1 MGATHRIK
9 VLESDLT
16 NTTNAAAQAITL
28 LAIPAGAI
36 VRNVYALNHQKFANT
51 ADAAFNTTALTI
63 GDGTTANKFV
73 ASAELNANGTVVRT
87 IAGTGT
93 QAGFDAAGSLVATFA
108 SMTGKNLAALNQGEL
123 WVFVELI
130 ATATYDGGNI

>member
-16 NTTNAAAQAITL
+16 QATAATAQALTL

-36 VRNVYALNHQKFANT
+36 VRNVYAVNHQTFAAT

-63 GDGTTANKFV
+63 GDGTTADKFL
-73 ASAELNANGTVVRT
+73 ASMELNANGTVVRT
-87 IAGTGT
+87 KAGTGA
-93 QAGFDAAGSLVATFA
+93 QEGFDAAGSLVATFA
-108 SMTGKNLAALNQGEL
+108 AMAAKSLVNLNQGEL
-123 WVFVELI
+123 WVFVELVQ
-130 ATATYDGGNI
+130 TASYDGGNI